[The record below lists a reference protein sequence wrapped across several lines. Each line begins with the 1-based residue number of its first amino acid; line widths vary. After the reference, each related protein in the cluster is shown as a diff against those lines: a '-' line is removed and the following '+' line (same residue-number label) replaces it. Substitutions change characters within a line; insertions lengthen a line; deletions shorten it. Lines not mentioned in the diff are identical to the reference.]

1 MIKILLVEDDKIIV
15 ASLSEYLNSEGYL
28 VRSVSGQ
35 TAAMK
40 LLAEE
45 KADLVLLDV
54 SLAEGNGFAACRA
67 IKAEFD
73 IPVIFLT
80 ASGDEFSTVTGFD
93 LGADDYIPKPFRP
106 RELISRI
113 RNVLRLTGS
122 MGKTVKLG
130 DVVVDTEKGTA
141 VKNSRD
147 LFLSALEYG
156 AVYDA
161 AYKDYEDIRD
171 SDRVS
176 SAAYAQVLGYAKID
190 SANERKPYLYV
201 LGGDVASGYYKTMP
215 VHLILGTLPK
225 DSTEIILPE
234 HLTSNGKVNY
244 KLGDTV
250 TLDVGDRTLDG
261 RRLGQDTP
269 VYTYDSET
277 QVEIMSGERLENTE
291 PRTYTV
297 VGIYER
303 PTFEDYSAPGYTA
316 LTAADT
322 KSADQSLIHCYFKM
336 HKPAGVYDFMKE
348 MGYTQEHRYAY
359 NTKVLLYSGT
369 APFDS
374 FLTAFYSLAAIII
387 ALIVFGSVSLIYNAF
402 SISVSE
408 RTRQFGLLSS
418 VGATR
423 KQLRRMVLFEALAVS
438 IVGIPLGILVGI
450 GGIGITLLLIGDKFF
465 SIVRVDI
472 PMRLCVSWQAVVI
485 AAVIALV
492 TVLISAWIPSK
503 RATGVSAVEA
513 IRQSMDIKVS
523 GRPVRTSKLAYKLF
537 GLPGVL
543 AGKHYKRNRKKYR
556 TTVVSLF
563 MSIVLFVSA
572 AAFTDYM
579 MESAEGGLASDQFDL
594 IYAAESDASAAMTPD
609 ELLELLFS
617 EPNVTG
623 GTYTKK
629 QFLQGD
635 ISREYVTAMYA
646 DRFADFGM
654 EREDA
659 APKDFSIS
667 GYLYFVADA
676 EFNRL
681 LEKYNLKEADY
692 YDRDKPLGIALDRN
706 IELDRRLE
714 KYVTLDSLQGDGCV
728 IEGLYYVEI
737 DGYYRKDSRIDE
749 NGNKVVLYQNRD
761 NENDIIE
768 LPYEESFAKYT
779 LRSEK
784 TIEEAPFFV
793 SRSTPVAINMIY
805 PYSMLES
812 VVPEAALNQFRNTE
826 YFLTSSDHAASFE
839 NLATMLTENG
849 LSSRQLFD
857 YAANA
862 ETNRNVV
869 TIIRVFA
876 YGFIVLISLIA
887 AANVFNTISTN
898 ISLRRR
904 EFAMLKSVG
913 MTQKGFRRMMN
924 YECLLYGSK
933 ALLLGLP
940 VSCGITYLIYR
951 AVTTA
956 YETSFHLPWAAIGIA
971 VLSVFLVVFATMM
984 YSMSKV
990 KKDNPIDALKNE
1002 NL

>member
-1 MIKILLVEDDKIIV
+1 MNVFNKVTLESLKKNRMRTIVTIIGIM
-15 ASLSEYLNSEGYL
+15 LS
-28 VRSVSGQ
+28 
-35 TAAMK
+35 AAMVC
-40 LLAEE
+40 ASTT
-45 KADLVLLDV
+45 LVSSMQNFVLRCEIY
-54 SLAEGNGFAACRA
+54 S
-67 IKAEFD
+67 
-73 IPVIFLT
+73 
-80 ASGDEFSTVTGFD
+80 SGDWH
-93 LGADDYIPKPFRP
+93 
-106 RELISRI
+106 
-113 RNVLRLTGS
+113 
-122 MGKTVKLG
+122 
-130 DVVVDTEKGTA
+130 
-141 VKNSRD
+141 
-147 LFLSALEYG
+147 G

-201 LGGDVASGYYKTMP
+201 LGGDVASGYFETMP
-215 VHLILGTLPK
+215 VHLILGALPK

-322 KSADQSLIHCYFKM
+322 KSADQSLIHCYFKL
-336 HKPAGVYDFMKE
+336 HKPAGVYDFMRE
-348 MGYTQEHRYAY
+348 MGYTQEYRYAY

-387 ALIVFGSVSLIYNAF
+387 SLIVFGSVSLIYNAF

-503 RATGVSAVEA
+503 RATRVSAVEA

-594 IYAAESDASAAMTPD
+594 IYATESDASAAMTPD
-609 ELLELLFS
+609 ALLELLFS
-617 EPNVTG
+617 EQNVTG

-635 ISREYVTAMYA
+635 ISREYVTAMFA
-646 DRFADFGM
+646 GRFADFGM

-659 APKDFSIS
+659 APKELGIS

-692 YDRDKPLGIALDRN
+692 YDRDKPLGLALDRN

-714 KYVTLDSLQGDGCV
+714 KYVTLDTLKGDGCV

-805 PYSMLES
+805 PYSMLEN

-862 ETNRNVV
+862 ETNRNVI

-924 YECLLYGSK
+924 CECLLYGSK

-940 VSCGITYLIYR
+940 VSCSITYLIYR

-984 YSMSKV
+984 YAMRKV

>member
-1 MIKILLVEDDKIIV
+1 MNVFNKVTLESLKKNRTRTIVTIIGIM
-15 ASLSEYLNSEGYL
+15 LS
-28 VRSVSGQ
+28 
-35 TAAMK
+35 AAMIC
-40 LLAEE
+40 ASTT
-45 KADLVLLDV
+45 LV
-54 SLAEGNGFAACRA
+54 SSMQNF
-67 IKAEFD
+67 
-73 IPVIFLT
+73 
-80 ASGDEFSTVTGFD
+80 
-93 LGADDYIPKPFRP
+93 
-106 RELISRI
+106 
-113 RNVLRLTGS
+113 VLRCAIHID
-122 MGKTVKLG
+122 G
-130 DVVVDTEKGTA
+130 DW
-141 VKNSRD
+141 
-147 LFLSALEYG
+147 YG

-201 LGGDVASGYYKTMP
+201 LGGDVASGYFKTMP

-277 QVEIMSGERLENTE
+277 QVEITSGERLENTE

-303 PTFEDYSAPGYTA
+303 PTFEDYAAPGYTA

-322 KSADQSLIHCYFKM
+322 NSADQAPIHCYFKL

-348 MGYTQEHRYAY
+348 MGYTQEYRYAY

-374 FLTAFYSLAAIII
+374 FLTAFYSLASIII

-503 RATGVSAVEA
+503 RATRISAVEA

-594 IYAAESDASAAMTPD
+594 IYAAESDASSAMTPD
-609 ELLELLFS
+609 ALLELLFS
-617 EPNVTG
+617 EQNVTG

-635 ISREYVTAMYA
+635 ISREYVTEMFA

-659 APKDFSIS
+659 APKDLGIS
-667 GYLYFVADA
+667 GYLYFVADT

-692 YDRDKPLGIALDRN
+692 YDRDNPLGIALDRN
-706 IELDRRLE
+706 IEFDRRLE

-826 YFLTSSDHAASFE
+826 YFLTSSNHAASFE

>member
-1 MIKILLVEDDKIIV
+1 MNVFNKVTLESLKKNRTRTIVTIIGIM
-15 ASLSEYLNSEGYL
+15 LS
-28 VRSVSGQ
+28 
-35 TAAMK
+35 AAMIC
-40 LLAEE
+40 ASTT
-45 KADLVLLDV
+45 LV
-54 SLAEGNGFAACRA
+54 SSMQNF
-67 IKAEFD
+67 
-73 IPVIFLT
+73 
-80 ASGDEFSTVTGFD
+80 
-93 LGADDYIPKPFRP
+93 
-106 RELISRI
+106 
-113 RNVLRLTGS
+113 VLRCAIQID
-122 MGKTVKLG
+122 G
-130 DVVVDTEKGTA
+130 DW
-141 VKNSRD
+141 
-147 LFLSALEYG
+147 YG

-201 LGGDVASGYYKTMP
+201 LGGDVASGYFKTMP

-322 KSADQSLIHCYFKM
+322 KSADQTPIHCYFKL

-348 MGYTQEHRYAY
+348 MGYTQEYRYAY

-594 IYAAESDASAAMTPD
+594 IYAAESDASSAMTPD
-609 ELLELLFS
+609 ALLELLFS
-617 EPNVTG
+617 EQNVTG

-646 DRFADFGM
+646 GRFADFGM
-654 EREDA
+654 ESEDR
-659 APKDFSIS
+659 APKELGIS

-714 KYVTLDSLQGDGCV
+714 KYVTLDTLKGDGCV

-812 VVPEAALNQFRNTE
+812 VIPEAALNQFRNTE
-826 YFLTSSDHAASFE
+826 YFLTSSNHTASFE
-839 NLATMLTENG
+839 NLATVLTENG

-984 YSMSKV
+984 YSMIKV
-990 KKDNPIDALKNE
+990 KQDNPIDALKNE

>member
-1 MIKILLVEDDKIIV
+1 MNVFNKVTLESLEKNRTRTIVTIIGIM
-15 ASLSEYLNSEGYL
+15 LS
-28 VRSVSGQ
+28 
-35 TAAMK
+35 AAMIC
-40 LLAEE
+40 ASTT
-45 KADLVLLDV
+45 LV
-54 SLAEGNGFAACRA
+54 S
-67 IKAEFD
+67 
-73 IPVIFLT
+73 
-80 ASGDEFSTVTGFD
+80 SM
-93 LGADDYIPKPFRP
+93 
-106 RELISRI
+106 
-113 RNVLRLTGS
+113 RNFVLRCAIHID
-122 MGKTVKLG
+122 G
-130 DVVVDTEKGTA
+130 DW
-141 VKNSRD
+141 
-147 LFLSALEYG
+147 YG

-201 LGGDVASGYYKTMP
+201 LGGDVASGYFKTMP

-277 QVEIMSGERLENTE
+277 QVDVMSGERLKNTE

-322 KSADQSLIHCYFKM
+322 KSADQAPIHCYFKL

-348 MGYTQEHRYAY
+348 MGYTQEYRYAY

-503 RATGVSAVEA
+503 RATRVSAVEA

-594 IYAAESDASAAMTPD
+594 IYAAESDVSSAMTPD
-609 ELLELLFS
+609 ALLELLFS
-617 EPNVTG
+617 EQNVTG

-646 DRFADFGM
+646 GRFADFGM

-659 APKDFSIS
+659 APKELSIS

-692 YDRDKPLGIALDRN
+692 YDREKPLGLALDRN

-714 KYVTLDSLQGDGCV
+714 KYVTLDTLKGDGCV

-826 YFLTSSDHAASFE
+826 YFLTSSNHTASFE
-839 NLATMLTENG
+839 NLATVLTENG

-990 KKDNPIDALKNE
+990 KKDNPIDALKNK

>member
-1 MIKILLVEDDKIIV
+1 MNVFNKVTLESLKKNRTRTIVTIIGIM
-15 ASLSEYLNSEGYL
+15 LS
-28 VRSVSGQ
+28 
-35 TAAMK
+35 AAMIC
-40 LLAEE
+40 ASTT
-45 KADLVLLDV
+45 LVSSMQNFVLRC
-54 SLAEGNGFAACRA
+54 EIYR
-67 IKAEFD
+67 
-73 IPVIFLT
+73 
-80 ASGDEFSTVTGFD
+80 SGDWH
-93 LGADDYIPKPFRP
+93 
-106 RELISRI
+106 
-113 RNVLRLTGS
+113 
-122 MGKTVKLG
+122 
-130 DVVVDTEKGTA
+130 
-141 VKNSRD
+141 
-147 LFLSALEYG
+147 G

-171 SDRVS
+171 SGKVS
-176 SAAYAQVLGYAKID
+176 SAAYAQVLGYAKIG
-190 SANERKPYLYV
+190 SANEYKPYLYV
-201 LGGDVASGYYKTMP
+201 LGGDAASGYFETMP

-225 DSTEIILPE
+225 DPTEIILPE

-244 KLGDTV
+244 TLGDTV
-250 TLDVGDRTLDG
+250 TLEVGDRMLDG
-261 RRLGQDTP
+261 KRLGQDTP
-269 VYTYDSET
+269 IYAYDSET
-277 QVEIMSGERLENTE
+277 HTEVMSGEGLENTE

-322 KSADQSLIHCYFKM
+322 KSADQSPIHCYFKL

-348 MGYTQEHRYAY
+348 MGYTQEYRYAY

-503 RATGVSAVEA
+503 RATRVSAVEA

-523 GRPVRTSKLAYKLF
+523 GRPVRTSKLSYKLF

-594 IYAAESDASAAMTPD
+594 IYAAESDASAAMMPD
-609 ELLELLFS
+609 ALLELLFS
-617 EPNVTG
+617 EQNVTG

-635 ISREYVTAMYA
+635 ISREYVTAMFA
-646 DRFADFGM
+646 DRFSNFCM
-654 EREDA
+654 ESEDR
-659 APKDFSIS
+659 APKKLGIS

-681 LEKYNLKEADY
+681 LEKYDLKEADY
-692 YDRDKPLGIALDRN
+692 YDRDNPLGIALDRN

-714 KYVTLDSLQGDGCV
+714 KYVTLDTLKGDVCV

-761 NENDIIE
+761 NESDIIE

-793 SRSTPVAINMIY
+793 SRSTPMAINMIY

-826 YFLTSSDHAASFE
+826 YFLTSSNHAASFE
-839 NLATMLTENG
+839 NLATTLTENG

-862 ETNRNVV
+862 ETNRNVI

-913 MTQKGFRRMMN
+913 ITQKGFRRMMN
-924 YECLLYGSK
+924 CECLLYGSK

-951 AVTTA
+951 AITTA

>member
-1 MIKILLVEDDKIIV
+1 MNVFSKVTLESLKKNRTRTVVTIIGILL
-15 ASLSEYLNSEGYL
+15 S
-28 VRSVSGQ
+28 
-35 TAAMK
+35 AAMIC
-40 LLAEE
+40 ASTTFVSSMQNF
-45 KADLVLLDV
+45 VLRCEIY
-54 SLAEGNGFAACRA
+54 S
-67 IKAEFD
+67 
-73 IPVIFLT
+73 
-80 ASGDEFSTVTGFD
+80 SGDWH
-93 LGADDYIPKPFRP
+93 
-106 RELISRI
+106 
-113 RNVLRLTGS
+113 
-122 MGKTVKLG
+122 
-130 DVVVDTEKGTA
+130 
-141 VKNSRD
+141 
-147 LFLSALEYG
+147 G

-171 SDRVS
+171 SGKVS

-201 LGGDVASGYYKTMP
+201 LGGDAASGYFETMP
-215 VHLILGTLPK
+215 VHLLLGTLPK

-303 PTFEDYSAPGYTA
+303 PAFEDYSAPGYTA
-316 LTAADT
+316 LTAADP
-322 KSADQSLIHCYFKM
+322 KSAEQSPIHCYFKL

-348 MGYTQEHRYAY
+348 MGYTQEYRYAY

-450 GGIGITLLLIGDKFF
+450 GGIGITLLLIGDKFS

-503 RATGVSAVEA
+503 RATSVSAVEA

-609 ELLELLFS
+609 ALLELLFS

-635 ISREYVTAMYA
+635 ISREYVTAMIA

-659 APKDFSIS
+659 VPKELSIS
-667 GYLYFVADA
+667 GYLYFVADT

-692 YDRDKPLGIALDRN
+692 YDREKPLGIALDRN
-706 IELDRRLE
+706 IEFDRRLE
-714 KYVTLDSLQGDGCV
+714 KYVTLDTLKGDGCV

-779 LRSEK
+779 LWSEK

-793 SRSTPVAINMIY
+793 SRSTPVAINLIY

-826 YFLTSSDHAASFE
+826 YFLTSSNHTASFE
-839 NLATMLTENG
+839 NLATVLTENG

>member
-1 MIKILLVEDDKIIV
+1 MNVFSKVTLESLKKNRTRTVVTIIGILL
-15 ASLSEYLNSEGYL
+15 S
-28 VRSVSGQ
+28 
-35 TAAMK
+35 AAMIC
-40 LLAEE
+40 ASTTFVSSMQNF
-45 KADLVLLDV
+45 VLRCEIY
-54 SLAEGNGFAACRA
+54 S
-67 IKAEFD
+67 
-73 IPVIFLT
+73 
-80 ASGDEFSTVTGFD
+80 SGDWH
-93 LGADDYIPKPFRP
+93 
-106 RELISRI
+106 
-113 RNVLRLTGS
+113 
-122 MGKTVKLG
+122 
-130 DVVVDTEKGTA
+130 
-141 VKNSRD
+141 
-147 LFLSALEYG
+147 G

-171 SDRVS
+171 SGKVS

-201 LGGDVASGYYKTMP
+201 LGGDAASGYFETMP
-215 VHLILGTLPK
+215 VHLLLGTLPK

-303 PTFEDYSAPGYTA
+303 PAFEDYSAPGYTA
-316 LTAADT
+316 LTAADP
-322 KSADQSLIHCYFKM
+322 KSAEQSPIHCYFKL

-348 MGYTQEHRYAY
+348 MGYTQEYRYAY

-450 GGIGITLLLIGDKFF
+450 GGIGITLLLIGDKFS

-503 RATGVSAVEA
+503 RATSVSAVEA

-609 ELLELLFS
+609 ALLELLFS

-659 APKDFSIS
+659 VPKELSIS
-667 GYLYFVADA
+667 GYLYFVADT

-692 YDRDKPLGIALDRN
+692 YDREKPLGIALDRN
-706 IELDRRLE
+706 IEFDRRLE
-714 KYVTLDSLQGDGCV
+714 KYVTLDTLKGDGCV

-779 LRSEK
+779 LWSEK

-793 SRSTPVAINMIY
+793 SRSTPVAINLIY

-826 YFLTSSDHAASFE
+826 YFLTSSNHTASFE
-839 NLATMLTENG
+839 NLATVLTENG

-876 YGFIVLISLIA
+876 FGFIVLISLIA

-984 YSMSKV
+984 YAMRKV

>member
-1 MIKILLVEDDKIIV
+1 MNVFNKVTLESLKKNRTRTIVTIIGIM
-15 ASLSEYLNSEGYL
+15 LS
-28 VRSVSGQ
+28 
-35 TAAMK
+35 AAMTC
-40 LLAEE
+40 ASTTFVSSMQNF
-45 KADLVLLDV
+45 VLRCEIY
-54 SLAEGNGFAACRA
+54 S
-67 IKAEFD
+67 
-73 IPVIFLT
+73 
-80 ASGDEFSTVTGFD
+80 SGDWH
-93 LGADDYIPKPFRP
+93 
-106 RELISRI
+106 
-113 RNVLRLTGS
+113 
-122 MGKTVKLG
+122 
-130 DVVVDTEKGTA
+130 
-141 VKNSRD
+141 
-147 LFLSALEYG
+147 G

-171 SDRVS
+171 SGKVS

-201 LGGDVASGYYKTMP
+201 LGGDVVSGYFETMP
-215 VHLILGTLPK
+215 VHLLLGTLPK

-250 TLDVGDRTLDG
+250 TLNVGNRTLDG
-261 RRLGQDTP
+261 RRLGQGTP

-277 QVEIMSGERLENTE
+277 QVEVMSGERLENTE

-303 PTFEDYSAPGYTA
+303 PAFEDYSAPGYTA

-322 KSADQSLIHCYFKM
+322 KSADQAPIHCYFKL

-348 MGYTQEHRYAY
+348 MGYTQEYSYAY
-359 NTKVLLYSGT
+359 NTTVLLYSGT

-503 RATGVSAVEA
+503 RATRVSAVEA

-594 IYAAESDASAAMTPD
+594 IYAAESDASSAMTPD
-609 ELLELLFS
+609 ALLELLFS
-617 EPNVTG
+617 EQNVTG

-659 APKDFSIS
+659 TPKDLSIS

-676 EFNRL
+676 EFNKL
-681 LEKYNLKEADY
+681 LEKYNLKESDY

-714 KYVTLDSLQGDGCV
+714 KYVTLDTLKGDVCV

-826 YFLTSSDHAASFE
+826 YFLTSSNHTASFE
-839 NLATMLTENG
+839 NLATVLTENG

-984 YSMSKV
+984 YAMRKV

>member
-1 MIKILLVEDDKIIV
+1 MNVFSKVTLESLKKNRTRTVVTIIGIM
-15 ASLSEYLNSEGYL
+15 LS
-28 VRSVSGQ
+28 
-35 TAAMK
+35 AAMIC
-40 LLAEE
+40 ASTTFVSSMQNF
-45 KADLVLLDV
+45 VLRCEIY
-54 SLAEGNGFAACRA
+54 S
-67 IKAEFD
+67 
-73 IPVIFLT
+73 
-80 ASGDEFSTVTGFD
+80 SGDWH
-93 LGADDYIPKPFRP
+93 
-106 RELISRI
+106 
-113 RNVLRLTGS
+113 
-122 MGKTVKLG
+122 
-130 DVVVDTEKGTA
+130 
-141 VKNSRD
+141 
-147 LFLSALEYG
+147 G

-171 SDRVS
+171 SGKVS
-176 SAAYAQVLGYAKID
+176 SAAYAQVLGYAKIG
-190 SANERKPYLYV
+190 SANEYKPYLYV
-201 LGGDVASGYYKTMP
+201 LGGDAASGYFETMP
-215 VHLILGTLPK
+215 VHLLLGTLPK

-244 KLGDTV
+244 TLGDTV
-250 TLDVGDRTLDG
+250 TLEVGDRTLDG
-261 RRLGQDTP
+261 KRLGQDTP

-277 QVEIMSGERLENTE
+277 HTEVMSGEGLENTE

-303 PTFEDYSAPGYTA
+303 PAFEDYSAPGYTA
-316 LTAADT
+316 LTAADP
-322 KSADQSLIHCYFKM
+322 KSADQSPIHCYFKL
-336 HKPAGVYDFMKE
+336 HKPAGVYDFMKA
-348 MGYTQEHRYAY
+348 MGYTQEYRYAY

-408 RTRQFGLLSS
+408 RTKQFGLLSS
-418 VGATR
+418 VGATK
-423 KQLRRMVLFEALAVS
+423 KQLRRMVLFEALTVS
-438 IVGIPLGILVGI
+438 AVGIPLGILVGI
-450 GGIGITLLLIGDKFF
+450 GGIGITLLLIGDKFS
-465 SIVRVDI
+465 SIVRADI

-537 GLPGVL
+537 GLPSVL

-609 ELLELLFS
+609 ALLELLFS
-617 EPNVTG
+617 EQNVTG

-635 ISREYVTAMYA
+635 ISREYVTAMFA

-659 APKDFSIS
+659 TPKELSIS

-692 YDRDKPLGIALDRN
+692 YDREKPLGLALDRN

-714 KYVTLDSLQGDGCV
+714 KYVTLDTLKGDGCV

-805 PYSMLES
+805 PYSMIES

-839 NLATMLTENG
+839 NLATVLTENG

-924 YECLLYGSK
+924 CECLLYGSK

>member
-1 MIKILLVEDDKIIV
+1 MNVFNKVTLESLKKNRTRTIVTIIGIM
-15 ASLSEYLNSEGYL
+15 LS
-28 VRSVSGQ
+28 
-35 TAAMK
+35 AAMIC
-40 LLAEE
+40 ASTT
-45 KADLVLLDV
+45 LV
-54 SLAEGNGFAACRA
+54 SSMQNF
-67 IKAEFD
+67 
-73 IPVIFLT
+73 
-80 ASGDEFSTVTGFD
+80 
-93 LGADDYIPKPFRP
+93 
-106 RELISRI
+106 
-113 RNVLRLTGS
+113 VLRCAIHID
-122 MGKTVKLG
+122 G
-130 DVVVDTEKGTA
+130 DW
-141 VKNSRD
+141 
-147 LFLSALEYG
+147 YG

-201 LGGDVASGYYKTMP
+201 LGGDVASGYFKTMP

-234 HLTSNGKVNY
+234 HLTSNGKASY

-250 TLDVGDRTLDG
+250 TLDVGDRMLDG
-261 RRLGQDTP
+261 RRLGQGTP

-291 PRTYTV
+291 PRTYAV

-303 PTFEDYSAPGYTA
+303 PAFEDYSAPGYTA
-316 LTAADT
+316 LTAADP
-322 KSADQSLIHCYFKM
+322 KSAEQSPIHCYFKL
-336 HKPAGVYDFMKE
+336 HKPAGVYDFMRE
-348 MGYTQEHRYAY
+348 MGYTQEYRYAY

-369 APFDS
+369 APFGS

-450 GGIGITLLLIGDKFF
+450 SGIGITLLLIGDKFF

-609 ELLELLFS
+609 ALLELLFS

-635 ISREYVTAMYA
+635 ISREYVTVTYV

-654 EREDA
+654 ESEDA
-659 APKDFSIS
+659 VPKDLGIS
-667 GYLYFVADA
+667 GYLYFVADT

-692 YDRDKPLGIALDRN
+692 YDRDNPLGIALDRN
-706 IELDRRLE
+706 IGFDRRLE
-714 KYVTLDSLQGDGCV
+714 KYVTMDTLKGDGCV

-761 NENDIIE
+761 NESDIIE
-768 LPYEESFAKYT
+768 RPYEESFAKYT

-812 VVPEAALNQFRNTE
+812 VVPEAALNQFRNIE
-826 YFLTSSDHAASFE
+826 YFLTSSNHTASFE
-839 NLATMLTENG
+839 NLAPVLTENG

-862 ETNRNVV
+862 ETDRNVV

-984 YSMSKV
+984 YAMRKV

>member
-1 MIKILLVEDDKIIV
+1 MNVFNKVTLESLKKNRTRTIVTIIGIM
-15 ASLSEYLNSEGYL
+15 LS
-28 VRSVSGQ
+28 
-35 TAAMK
+35 AAMIC
-40 LLAEE
+40 ASTT
-45 KADLVLLDV
+45 LVSSMQNFVLRC
-54 SLAEGNGFAACRA
+54 EIYR
-67 IKAEFD
+67 
-73 IPVIFLT
+73 
-80 ASGDEFSTVTGFD
+80 SGDWH
-93 LGADDYIPKPFRP
+93 
-106 RELISRI
+106 
-113 RNVLRLTGS
+113 
-122 MGKTVKLG
+122 
-130 DVVVDTEKGTA
+130 
-141 VKNSRD
+141 
-147 LFLSALEYG
+147 G

-171 SDRVS
+171 SGKVS
-176 SAAYAQVLGYAKID
+176 SAAYAQVLGYAKIG
-190 SANERKPYLYV
+190 SANEYKPYLYV
-201 LGGDVASGYYKTMP
+201 LGGDAASGYFETMP

-225 DSTEIILPE
+225 DPTEIILPE

-244 KLGDTV
+244 TLGDTV
-250 TLDVGDRTLDG
+250 TLEVGDRMLDG
-261 RRLGQDTP
+261 KRLGQDTP
-269 VYTYDSET
+269 IYAYDSET
-277 QVEIMSGERLENTE
+277 HTEVMSGEGLENTE

-322 KSADQSLIHCYFKM
+322 KSADQSPIHCYFKL

-348 MGYTQEHRYAY
+348 MGYTQEYRYAY

-503 RATGVSAVEA
+503 RATRVSAVEA

-523 GRPVRTSKLAYKLF
+523 GRPVRTSKLSYKLF

-594 IYAAESDASAAMTPD
+594 IYAAESDASAAMMPD
-609 ELLELLFS
+609 ALLELLFS
-617 EPNVTG
+617 EQNVTG

-635 ISREYVTAMYA
+635 ISREYVTAMFA
-646 DRFADFGM
+646 DRFSNFCM
-654 EREDA
+654 ESEDR
-659 APKDFSIS
+659 APKKLGIS

-681 LEKYNLKEADY
+681 LEKYDLKEADY
-692 YDRDKPLGIALDRN
+692 YDRDNPLGIALDRN

-714 KYVTLDSLQGDGCV
+714 KYVTLDTLKGDVCV

-761 NENDIIE
+761 NESDIIE

-826 YFLTSSDHAASFE
+826 YFLTSSNHAASFE
-839 NLATMLTENG
+839 NLATTLTENG

-862 ETNRNVV
+862 ETNRNVI

-913 MTQKGFRRMMN
+913 ITQKGFRRMMN
-924 YECLLYGSK
+924 CECLLYGSK

-951 AVTTA
+951 AITTA

-984 YSMSKV
+984 YAMRKV

>member
-1 MIKILLVEDDKIIV
+1 MNVFNKVTLESLKKNRTRTIVTIIGIM
-15 ASLSEYLNSEGYL
+15 LS
-28 VRSVSGQ
+28 
-35 TAAMK
+35 AAMIC
-40 LLAEE
+40 ASTT
-45 KADLVLLDV
+45 LVSSMQNFVLRCEIY
-54 SLAEGNGFAACRA
+54 S
-67 IKAEFD
+67 
-73 IPVIFLT
+73 
-80 ASGDEFSTVTGFD
+80 SGDWH
-93 LGADDYIPKPFRP
+93 
-106 RELISRI
+106 
-113 RNVLRLTGS
+113 
-122 MGKTVKLG
+122 
-130 DVVVDTEKGTA
+130 
-141 VKNSRD
+141 
-147 LFLSALEYG
+147 G

-171 SDRVS
+171 SGRVS
-176 SAAYAQVLGYAKID
+176 FAAYAQVLGYAKID

-201 LGGDVASGYYKTMP
+201 LGGDAASGYFETMP
-215 VHLILGTLPK
+215 VHLLLGTLPK

-234 HLTSNGKVNY
+234 HLSTNGKVNY

-250 TLDVGDRTLDG
+250 TLDVGDRMLDG

-269 VYTYDSET
+269 IYAYDSET
-277 QVEIMSGERLENTE
+277 HTEVMSSERFENTE

-322 KSADQSLIHCYFKM
+322 NSADQSPIHCYFKL

-348 MGYTQEHRYAY
+348 MGYTQEYRYAY

-418 VGATR
+418 VGATK
-423 KQLRRMVLFEALAVS
+423 KQLRKMVLFEALAVS
-438 IVGIPLGILVGI
+438 AVGIPLGILVGI

-465 SIVRVDI
+465 SIVRADI

-485 AAVIALV
+485 AAVIALI

-503 RATGVSAVEA
+503 RATRVSTVEA

-594 IYAAESDASAAMTPD
+594 IYAAESDASSAMTPD
-609 ELLELLFS
+609 ALLELLFS
-617 EPNVTG
+617 EQNVTG

-635 ISREYVTAMYA
+635 ISREYVTAMFA
-646 DRFADFGM
+646 DRFSDFGM
-654 EREDA
+654 EREGA
-659 APKDFSIS
+659 APKELGIS

-681 LEKYNLKEADY
+681 LEKYDLKEADY
-692 YDRDKPLGIALDRN
+692 YDRGKPLGIALDRN

-714 KYVTLDSLQGDGCV
+714 KYVTLDTLKGDGCV

-826 YFLTSSDHAASFE
+826 YFLTSSNHTASFE

-862 ETNRNVV
+862 ETNRNVI

>member
-1 MIKILLVEDDKIIV
+1 MNVFNKVTLESLKKNRTRTIVTIIGIM
-15 ASLSEYLNSEGYL
+15 LS
-28 VRSVSGQ
+28 
-35 TAAMK
+35 AAMIC
-40 LLAEE
+40 ASTT
-45 KADLVLLDV
+45 LVSSMQNFVLH
-54 SLAEGNGFAACRA
+54 CA
-67 IKAEFD
+67 IHID
-73 IPVIFLT
+73 
-80 ASGDEFSTVTGFD
+80 GDW
-93 LGADDYIPKPFRP
+93 
-106 RELISRI
+106 
-113 RNVLRLTGS
+113 
-122 MGKTVKLG
+122 
-130 DVVVDTEKGTA
+130 
-141 VKNSRD
+141 
-147 LFLSALEYG
+147 YG

-201 LGGDVASGYYKTMP
+201 LGGDVASGYFKTMP

-322 KSADQSLIHCYFKM
+322 KSADQAPIHCYFKL

-348 MGYTQEHRYAY
+348 MGYTQEYRYAY

-387 ALIVFGSVSLIYNAF
+387 ALIMFGSVSLIYNAF

-465 SIVRVDI
+465 SIVRVAI
-472 PMRLCVSWQAVVI
+472 PMRLCVSWQAVII

-503 RATGVSAVEA
+503 RATRVSAVEA

-594 IYAAESDASAAMTPD
+594 IYAAESDASSAMTPD
-609 ELLELLFS
+609 ALLELLFS

-635 ISREYVTAMYA
+635 ISREYVTAMFA
-646 DRFADFGM
+646 DRFSSFGT
-654 EREDA
+654 ESEDA
-659 APKDFSIS
+659 APKELGIS

-681 LEKYNLKEADY
+681 LEKYNLMEADY

-714 KYVTLDSLQGDGCV
+714 KYVTLDTLKGDGCV

-737 DGYYRKDSRIDE
+737 DGYYRIDSRIDE

-826 YFLTSSDHAASFE
+826 YFLTSSDHTASFE
-839 NLATMLTENG
+839 NLATVLTENG

-924 YECLLYGSK
+924 CECLLYGSK

-984 YSMSKV
+984 YAMRKV

>member
-1 MIKILLVEDDKIIV
+1 MNVFNKVTLEGLKKNRTRTVVTIIGIM
-15 ASLSEYLNSEGYL
+15 LS
-28 VRSVSGQ
+28 
-35 TAAMK
+35 AAMIC
-40 LLAEE
+40 ASTTFVSSMQNF
-45 KADLVLLDV
+45 VLRC
-54 SLAEGNGFAACRA
+54 EIYR
-67 IKAEFD
+67 
-73 IPVIFLT
+73 
-80 ASGDEFSTVTGFD
+80 SGDWH
-93 LGADDYIPKPFRP
+93 
-106 RELISRI
+106 
-113 RNVLRLTGS
+113 
-122 MGKTVKLG
+122 
-130 DVVVDTEKGTA
+130 
-141 VKNSRD
+141 
-147 LFLSALEYG
+147 G

-201 LGGDVASGYYKTMP
+201 LGGDVASGYFKTMP

-322 KSADQSLIHCYFKM
+322 KSADQTPIHCYFKL

-348 MGYTQEHRYAY
+348 MGYTQEYRYAY

-503 RATGVSAVEA
+503 RATRVSAVEA

-572 AAFTDYM
+572 TAFTDYM
-579 MESAEGGLASDQFDL
+579 TESAEGGLASDQFDL
-594 IYAAESDASAAMTPD
+594 IYAAESDASSAMRPD
-609 ELLELLFS
+609 ALLELLFS
-617 EPNVTG
+617 EQNVTG

-635 ISREYVTAMYA
+635 ISREYVTAMFA
-646 DRFADFGM
+646 GRFADFGM
-654 EREDA
+654 ESEDR

-714 KYVTLDSLQGDGCV
+714 KYVTLDTLKGDGCV

-768 LPYEESFAKYT
+768 LPHEESFAKYT

-826 YFLTSSDHAASFE
+826 YFLTSSNHTASFE
-839 NLATMLTENG
+839 NLATVLTENG

>member
-1 MIKILLVEDDKIIV
+1 MNVFNKVTLESLKKNRTRTIVTIIGIM
-15 ASLSEYLNSEGYL
+15 LS
-28 VRSVSGQ
+28 
-35 TAAMK
+35 AAMTC
-40 LLAEE
+40 ASTTFVSSMQNF
-45 KADLVLLDV
+45 VLRCEIY
-54 SLAEGNGFAACRA
+54 S
-67 IKAEFD
+67 
-73 IPVIFLT
+73 
-80 ASGDEFSTVTGFD
+80 SGDWH
-93 LGADDYIPKPFRP
+93 
-106 RELISRI
+106 
-113 RNVLRLTGS
+113 
-122 MGKTVKLG
+122 
-130 DVVVDTEKGTA
+130 
-141 VKNSRD
+141 
-147 LFLSALEYG
+147 G

-171 SDRVS
+171 SGKVS

-201 LGGDVASGYYKTMP
+201 LGGDVASGYFKTMP

-322 KSADQSLIHCYFKM
+322 KSADQAPIHCYFKL

-348 MGYTQEHRYAY
+348 MGYTQEYRYAY

-472 PMRLCVSWQAVVI
+472 PMRLCVSWQAVII

-503 RATGVSAVEA
+503 RATRVSAVEA

-594 IYAAESDASAAMTPD
+594 IYAAESDASSAMTPD
-609 ELLELLFS
+609 ALLELLFS
-617 EPNVTG
+617 EQNVTG

-654 EREDA
+654 ESEDR

-692 YDRDKPLGIALDRN
+692 YDRDKPLGLALDRN

-714 KYVTLDSLQGDGCV
+714 KYVTLDTLKGDGCV

-812 VVPEAALNQFRNTE
+812 VIPEAALNQFRNTE
-826 YFLTSSDHAASFE
+826 YFLTSSNHAASFE

-862 ETNRNVV
+862 ETNRNVI

>member
-1 MIKILLVEDDKIIV
+1 MNVFSKVTLESLKKNRTRTVVTIIGIM
-15 ASLSEYLNSEGYL
+15 LS
-28 VRSVSGQ
+28 
-35 TAAMK
+35 AAMIC
-40 LLAEE
+40 ASTTFVSSMQNF
-45 KADLVLLDV
+45 VLRCEIY
-54 SLAEGNGFAACRA
+54 S
-67 IKAEFD
+67 
-73 IPVIFLT
+73 
-80 ASGDEFSTVTGFD
+80 SGDWH
-93 LGADDYIPKPFRP
+93 
-106 RELISRI
+106 
-113 RNVLRLTGS
+113 
-122 MGKTVKLG
+122 
-130 DVVVDTEKGTA
+130 
-141 VKNSRD
+141 
-147 LFLSALEYG
+147 G

-171 SDRVS
+171 SGKVS

-201 LGGDVASGYYKTMP
+201 LGGDAASGYFETMP

-225 DSTEIILPE
+225 DPTEIILPE

-244 KLGDTV
+244 TLGDTV

-277 QVEIMSGERLENTE
+277 HTEVMSGEGLENTE

-303 PTFEDYSAPGYTA
+303 PAFEDYSAPGYTA

-322 KSADQSLIHCYFKM
+322 KSADQSPIHCYFKL

-348 MGYTQEHRYAY
+348 MGYTQEYRYAY

-503 RATGVSAVEA
+503 RATRVSAVEA

-594 IYAAESDASAAMTPD
+594 IYAAESDASSAMTPD
-609 ELLELLFS
+609 ALLELLFS
-617 EPNVTG
+617 EQNVTG

-635 ISREYVTAMYA
+635 ISREYVTAMFA
-646 DRFADFGM
+646 DRFSNFGM
-654 EREDA
+654 ESEDG
-659 APKDFSIS
+659 APKELGIS

-692 YDRDKPLGIALDRN
+692 YDRDNPLGIALDRN
-706 IELDRRLE
+706 IEFDRRLE
-714 KYVTLDSLQGDGCV
+714 KFVTLDTLKGDGCV

-761 NENDIIE
+761 NESDIIE

-826 YFLTSSDHAASFE
+826 YFLTSSNHAASFE

-984 YSMSKV
+984 YAMRKV

>member
-1 MIKILLVEDDKIIV
+1 MNVFNKVTLESLKKNRTRTIVTIIGIM
-15 ASLSEYLNSEGYL
+15 LS
-28 VRSVSGQ
+28 
-35 TAAMK
+35 AAMIC
-40 LLAEE
+40 ASTT
-45 KADLVLLDV
+45 LV
-54 SLAEGNGFAACRA
+54 SSMQNF
-67 IKAEFD
+67 
-73 IPVIFLT
+73 
-80 ASGDEFSTVTGFD
+80 
-93 LGADDYIPKPFRP
+93 
-106 RELISRI
+106 
-113 RNVLRLTGS
+113 VLRCTIHID
-122 MGKTVKLG
+122 G
-130 DVVVDTEKGTA
+130 DW
-141 VKNSRD
+141 
-147 LFLSALEYG
+147 YG

-161 AYKDYEDIRD
+161 AYKDYEDIRN

-176 SAAYAQVLGYAKID
+176 STAYAQVLGYAKID

-201 LGGDVASGYYKTMP
+201 LGGDVASGYFKTMP

-322 KSADQSLIHCYFKM
+322 KSADQAPIHCYFKL

-348 MGYTQEHRYAY
+348 MGYTQEYRYAY

-503 RATGVSAVEA
+503 RATRVSAVEA

-594 IYAAESDASAAMTPD
+594 IYAAESDASSAMTPD
-609 ELLELLFS
+609 ALLELLFS
-617 EPNVTG
+617 EQNVTG

-635 ISREYVTAMYA
+635 ISREYVTAMFA

-659 APKDFSIS
+659 APKNLSIS

-692 YDRDKPLGIALDRN
+692 YDRDNPLGIALDRN

-714 KYVTLDSLQGDGCV
+714 KYVTLDTLKGDGCV

-826 YFLTSSDHAASFE
+826 YFLTSSNHTASFE
-839 NLATMLTENG
+839 NLAPVLTENG

-869 TIIRVFA
+869 TIVRVFA

-924 YECLLYGSK
+924 CECLLYGSK

-956 YETSFHLPWAAIGIA
+956 YETFFHLPWAAIGIA
-971 VLSVFLVVFATMM
+971 VLSVFLVVFATMIYAM
-984 YSMSKV
+984 RKA

>member
-1 MIKILLVEDDKIIV
+1 MNVFNKVTLASLKKNRTRTVVTIIGIMLSAAMICASTTFV
-15 ASLSEYLNSEGYL
+15 ASMQN
-28 VRSVSGQ
+28 
-35 TAAMK
+35 
-40 LLAEE
+40 
-45 KADLVLLDV
+45 
-54 SLAEGNGFAACRA
+54 F
-67 IKAEFD
+67 
-73 IPVIFLT
+73 
-80 ASGDEFSTVTGFD
+80 
-93 LGADDYIPKPFRP
+93 
-106 RELISRI
+106 
-113 RNVLRLTGS
+113 VLRYTIY
-122 MGKTVKLG
+122 KAG
-130 DVVVDTEKGTA
+130 DWH
-141 VKNSRD
+141 
-147 LFLSALEYG
+147 G

-161 AYKDYEDIRD
+161 AYKDYEDIGG
-171 SDRVS
+171 SGKVA
-176 SAAYAQVLGYAKID
+176 SATYAQVLGYARIN

-201 LGGDVASGYYKTMP
+201 LGGDAASGYFETMP
-215 VHLILGTLPK
+215 VHLTAGELPK
-225 DSTEIILPE
+225 NSSEIILPE
-234 HLTSNGKVNY
+234 HLATNGKVSY
-244 KLGDTV
+244 KIGDTV
-250 TLDVGDRTLDG
+250 TFEVGDRILDG
-261 RRLGQDTP
+261 KRLGQINP
-269 VYTYDSET
+269 FFTYDSEI
-277 QVEIMSGERLENTE
+277 QVEVKNDEKLENTVA
-291 PRTYTV
+291 RTYTV

-303 PTFEDYSAPGYTA
+303 PAFENTDAPGYTA
-316 LTAADT
+316 LTVADRG
-322 KSADQSLIHCYFKM
+322 ADGQSPIDCHFKM
-336 HKPAGVYDFMKE
+336 KKPSAVYDFMKE
-348 MGYTQEHRYAY
+348 TGYTYAYRYAY
-359 NTKVLLYSGT
+359 NTDVLLYSGVSRIDSVT
-369 APFDS
+369 AT
-374 FLTAFYSLAAIII
+374 LYSLAAIVIG
-387 ALIVFGSVSLIYNAF
+387 LIVFASVSLIYNAF

-418 VGATR
+418 VGATK
-423 KQLRRMVLFEALAVS
+423 KQLRKMVLFEALAVS
-438 IVGIPLGILVGI
+438 AVGVPLGILVGI
-450 GGIGITLLLIGDKFF
+450 GGIGITLLLIGDKFS
-465 SIVRVDI
+465 SIVRADI
-472 PMRLCVSWQAVVI
+472 PMRICVSWQAVVI
-485 AAVIALV
+485 AAAIALI

-594 IYAAESDASAAMTPD
+594 IYAAESDASSAMTPD
-609 ELLELLFS
+609 ALLELLFS
-617 EPNVTG
+617 EQNVIG

-635 ISREYVTAMYA
+635 ISREYVTAMFA

-654 EREDA
+654 ESEDA
-659 APKDFSIS
+659 APKELSIS

-681 LEKYNLKEADY
+681 LEKYDLKEADY
-692 YDRDKPLGIALDRN
+692 YNRDKPLGIALDRN
-706 IELDRRLE
+706 IEFDRRLE
-714 KYVTLDSLQGDGCV
+714 KYVTLETLKGDVCV

-826 YFLTSSDHAASFE
+826 YFLTSSNHTASFE
-839 NLATMLTENG
+839 NLATVLTENG

-913 MTQKGFRRMMN
+913 MTQKGFSRMMN

-933 ALLLGLP
+933 ALLFGLP
-940 VSCGITYLIYR
+940 VSSGITYLIYR

>member
-1 MIKILLVEDDKIIV
+1 MNVFSKVTLESLKKNRTRTVVTIIGIM
-15 ASLSEYLNSEGYL
+15 LS
-28 VRSVSGQ
+28 
-35 TAAMK
+35 AAMIC
-40 LLAEE
+40 ASTTFVSSMQNF
-45 KADLVLLDV
+45 VLRCEIY
-54 SLAEGNGFAACRA
+54 S
-67 IKAEFD
+67 
-73 IPVIFLT
+73 
-80 ASGDEFSTVTGFD
+80 SGDWH
-93 LGADDYIPKPFRP
+93 
-106 RELISRI
+106 
-113 RNVLRLTGS
+113 
-122 MGKTVKLG
+122 
-130 DVVVDTEKGTA
+130 
-141 VKNSRD
+141 
-147 LFLSALEYG
+147 G

-171 SDRVS
+171 SGKVS

-201 LGGDVASGYYKTMP
+201 LGGDVASGYFETMP

-322 KSADQSLIHCYFKM
+322 NSADQAPIHCYFKL

-348 MGYTQEHRYAY
+348 MGYTQEYRYAY

-450 GGIGITLLLIGDKFF
+450 GGIGITLLLIGDKFS
-465 SIVRVDI
+465 SIVRADI

-503 RATGVSAVEA
+503 RATRVSAVEA
-513 IRQSMDIKVS
+513 IRQSMDIKVC

-609 ELLELLFS
+609 ALLELLFS
-617 EPNVTG
+617 EQNVTG

-635 ISREYVTAMYA
+635 ISREYVTAIYA

-654 EREDA
+654 EREDR
-659 APKDFSIS
+659 APKELSIS

-676 EFNRL
+676 EFNKL

-692 YDRDKPLGIALDRN
+692 YNRDKPLGIALDRN

-714 KYVTLDSLQGDGCV
+714 KYVTLDTLKGDGCV

-761 NENDIIE
+761 NESDIIE

-924 YECLLYGSK
+924 YECLLYGFK

-956 YETSFHLPWAAIGIA
+956 YETSFHLPWVAIGIA

>member
-1 MIKILLVEDDKIIV
+1 MNVFNKVTLESLKKNRTRTVVTIIGIM
-15 ASLSEYLNSEGYL
+15 LS
-28 VRSVSGQ
+28 
-35 TAAMK
+35 AAMIC
-40 LLAEE
+40 ASTTFVSSMQNF
-45 KADLVLLDV
+45 VLRCEIY
-54 SLAEGNGFAACRA
+54 S
-67 IKAEFD
+67 
-73 IPVIFLT
+73 
-80 ASGDEFSTVTGFD
+80 SGDW
-93 LGADDYIPKPFRP
+93 
-106 RELISRI
+106 
-113 RNVLRLTGS
+113 
-122 MGKTVKLG
+122 
-130 DVVVDTEKGTA
+130 
-141 VKNSRD
+141 
-147 LFLSALEYG
+147 YG

-201 LGGDVASGYYKTMP
+201 LGGDVASGYFETMP

-225 DSTEIILPE
+225 DPTEIILPE

-250 TLDVGDRTLDG
+250 TLNVGNRTLDG
-261 RRLGQDTP
+261 RRLGQGTP

-277 QVEIMSGERLENTE
+277 QVEVMSGERLENTE

-303 PTFEDYSAPGYTA
+303 PAFEDYSAPGYTA
-316 LTAADT
+316 LTAADPR
-322 KSADQSLIHCYFKM
+322 SAEQSLIHCYFKL

-348 MGYTQEHRYAY
+348 MGYTQEYRYAY

-503 RATGVSAVEA
+503 RATRVSAVEA

-594 IYAAESDASAAMTPD
+594 IYAAESDASSAMTPD
-609 ELLELLFS
+609 ELLDLLFS
-617 EPNVTG
+617 DQNVTG

-646 DRFADFGM
+646 GRFADFGM

-659 APKDFSIS
+659 APKELSIS

-692 YDRDKPLGIALDRN
+692 YDRDNPLGIALDRN

-714 KYVTLDSLQGDGCV
+714 KYVTLDTLKGDGCV

-761 NENDIIE
+761 NESDIIE

-826 YFLTSSDHAASFE
+826 YFLTSSNHAASFE

-862 ETNRNVV
+862 ETNRNVI

>member
-1 MIKILLVEDDKIIV
+1 MNVFNKVTLESLEKNRTRTIVTIIGIM
-15 ASLSEYLNSEGYL
+15 LS
-28 VRSVSGQ
+28 
-35 TAAMK
+35 AAMIC
-40 LLAEE
+40 ASTT
-45 KADLVLLDV
+45 LV
-54 SLAEGNGFAACRA
+54 S
-67 IKAEFD
+67 
-73 IPVIFLT
+73 
-80 ASGDEFSTVTGFD
+80 SM
-93 LGADDYIPKPFRP
+93 
-106 RELISRI
+106 
-113 RNVLRLTGS
+113 RNFVLRCAIHID
-122 MGKTVKLG
+122 G
-130 DVVVDTEKGTA
+130 DW
-141 VKNSRD
+141 
-147 LFLSALEYG
+147 YG

-201 LGGDVASGYYKTMP
+201 LGGDVASGYFKTMP

-322 KSADQSLIHCYFKM
+322 KSADQAPIHCYFKL

-348 MGYTQEHRYAY
+348 MGYTQEYRYAY

-465 SIVRVDI
+465 SIVRVAI

-503 RATGVSAVEA
+503 RATRVSAVEA

-609 ELLELLFS
+609 ALLELLFS

-635 ISREYVTAMYA
+635 ISREYVTAMFA
-646 DRFADFGM
+646 DRFSSFGT
-654 EREDA
+654 ESEDA
-659 APKDFSIS
+659 APKELGIS

-714 KYVTLDSLQGDGCV
+714 KYVTLDTLQGDGCV

-812 VVPEAALNQFRNTE
+812 VIPEAALNQFRNTE
-826 YFLTSSDHAASFE
+826 YFLTSSNHTASFE
-839 NLATMLTENG
+839 NLATVLTENG

-887 AANVFNTISTN
+887 VANVFNTISTN

>member
-1 MIKILLVEDDKIIV
+1 
-15 ASLSEYLNSEGYL
+15 
-28 VRSVSGQ
+28 
-35 TAAMK
+35 
-40 LLAEE
+40 
-45 KADLVLLDV
+45 
-54 SLAEGNGFAACRA
+54 
-67 IKAEFD
+67 
-73 IPVIFLT
+73 
-80 ASGDEFSTVTGFD
+80 
-93 LGADDYIPKPFRP
+93 
-106 RELISRI
+106 
-113 RNVLRLTGS
+113 
-122 MGKTVKLG
+122 
-130 DVVVDTEKGTA
+130 
-141 VKNSRD
+141 
-147 LFLSALEYG
+147 
-156 AVYDA
+156 
-161 AYKDYEDIRD
+161 
-171 SDRVS
+171 
-176 SAAYAQVLGYAKID
+176 
-190 SANERKPYLYV
+190 
-201 LGGDVASGYYKTMP
+201 
-215 VHLILGTLPK
+215 
-225 DSTEIILPE
+225 
-234 HLTSNGKVNY
+234 
-244 KLGDTV
+244 
-250 TLDVGDRTLDG
+250 
-261 RRLGQDTP
+261 
-269 VYTYDSET
+269 
-277 QVEIMSGERLENTE
+277 MSGERLENTE

-322 KSADQSLIHCYFKM
+322 KSADQSPIHCYFKL

-348 MGYTQEHRYAY
+348 MGYTQEYRYAY

-450 GGIGITLLLIGDKFF
+450 GGIGITLLLIGDKFS
-465 SIVRVDI
+465 SIVRADI
-472 PMRLCVSWQAVVI
+472 PMRICVSWQAILI
-485 AAVIALV
+485 AAVIALI

-594 IYAAESDASAAMTPD
+594 IYAAESDASSAMTPD
-609 ELLELLFS
+609 ALLELLFS
-617 EPNVTG
+617 EQNVTG

-635 ISREYVTAMYA
+635 VSREYVTAMFA
-646 DRFADFGM
+646 DRFSDFGM

-659 APKDFSIS
+659 APKELGIS

-692 YDRDKPLGIALDRN
+692 YDRDNPLGIALDRN
-706 IELDRRLE
+706 IEFDRRLE
-714 KYVTLDSLQGDGCV
+714 KYVTLDTLKGDGCM

-761 NENDIIE
+761 NESDIIE
-768 LPYEESFAKYT
+768 LPYGESFAKYT

-812 VVPEAALNQFRNTE
+812 VVPKAALNQFRNTE
-826 YFLTSSDHAASFE
+826 YFLTSSNHTASFE

-984 YSMSKV
+984 YAMRKV

>member
-1 MIKILLVEDDKIIV
+1 MNVFNKVTLESLKKNRTRTIVTIIGIM
-15 ASLSEYLNSEGYL
+15 LS
-28 VRSVSGQ
+28 
-35 TAAMK
+35 AAMTC
-40 LLAEE
+40 ASTTFVSSMQNF
-45 KADLVLLDV
+45 VLRCEIY
-54 SLAEGNGFAACRA
+54 S
-67 IKAEFD
+67 
-73 IPVIFLT
+73 
-80 ASGDEFSTVTGFD
+80 SGDWH
-93 LGADDYIPKPFRP
+93 
-106 RELISRI
+106 
-113 RNVLRLTGS
+113 
-122 MGKTVKLG
+122 
-130 DVVVDTEKGTA
+130 
-141 VKNSRD
+141 
-147 LFLSALEYG
+147 G

-171 SDRVS
+171 SGKVS

-201 LGGDVASGYYKTMP
+201 LGGDVASGYFETMP

-277 QVEIMSGERLENTE
+277 QVEVMSGERLENTE

-303 PTFEDYSAPGYTA
+303 PAFEDYSAPGYTA

-322 KSADQSLIHCYFKM
+322 KSADQSPIHCYFKL

-348 MGYTQEHRYAY
+348 MGYTQEYRYAY

-503 RATGVSAVEA
+503 RATRASAVEA

-594 IYAAESDASAAMTPD
+594 IYAAESDASSAMTPD
-609 ELLELLFS
+609 ALLELLFS
-617 EPNVTG
+617 ESNVTG

-635 ISREYVTAMYA
+635 ISREYVTAMFA

-654 EREDA
+654 ESEDR

-692 YDRDKPLGIALDRN
+692 YDRDKPLGLALDRN

-714 KYVTLDSLQGDGCV
+714 KYVTLDTLKGDGCV

-768 LPYEESFAKYT
+768 LPYGESFAKYT

-812 VVPEAALNQFRNTE
+812 VIPEAALNQFRNTE
-826 YFLTSSDHAASFE
+826 YFLTSSDHTASFE
-839 NLATMLTENG
+839 NLATVLTENG

-924 YECLLYGSK
+924 CECLLYGSK

-971 VLSVFLVVFATMM
+971 VLSVFLVVFATMIYAM
-984 YSMSKV
+984 RKA

>member
-1 MIKILLVEDDKIIV
+1 M
-15 ASLSEYLNSEGYL
+15 
-28 VRSVSGQ
+28 
-35 TAAMK
+35 
-40 LLAEE
+40 
-45 KADLVLLDV
+45 
-54 SLAEGNGFAACRA
+54 
-67 IKAEFD
+67 
-73 IPVIFLT
+73 
-80 ASGDEFSTVTGFD
+80 
-93 LGADDYIPKPFRP
+93 
-106 RELISRI
+106 
-113 RNVLRLTGS
+113 
-122 MGKTVKLG
+122 
-130 DVVVDTEKGTA
+130 
-141 VKNSRD
+141 
-147 LFLSALEYG
+147 
-156 AVYDA
+156 
-161 AYKDYEDIRD
+161 
-171 SDRVS
+171 
-176 SAAYAQVLGYAKID
+176 
-190 SANERKPYLYV
+190 
-201 LGGDVASGYYKTMP
+201 ASGYFKTMP

-277 QVEIMSGERLENTE
+277 QVEIMSGESLENTE

-322 KSADQSLIHCYFKM
+322 KSADQAPIHCYFKL

-348 MGYTQEHRYAY
+348 MGYTQEYRYAY

-423 KQLRRMVLFEALAVS
+423 KQLRRMVLFEVLAVS

-579 MESAEGGLASDQFDL
+579 MESAEGGLVSDQFDL
-594 IYAAESDASAAMTPD
+594 IYAAESDASSAMTPD
-609 ELLELLFS
+609 ALLELLFS
-617 EPNVTG
+617 EQNVTG

-635 ISREYVTAMYA
+635 ISREYVTAMFA

-659 APKDFSIS
+659 APKNLSIS

-692 YDRDKPLGIALDRN
+692 YDREKPLGLALDRN

-714 KYVTLDSLQGDGCV
+714 KYVTLDTLKGDGCV

-761 NENDIIE
+761 NESDIIE

-812 VVPEAALNQFRNTE
+812 VVPEAVLNQFRNTE
-826 YFLTSSDHAASFE
+826 YFLTSSNHTASFE
-839 NLATMLTENG
+839 NLAPVLTENG

-862 ETNRNVV
+862 ETDRNVV

-913 MTQKGFRRMMN
+913 MTQEGFRRMMN

-984 YSMSKV
+984 YAMRKV

>member
-1 MIKILLVEDDKIIV
+1 
-15 ASLSEYLNSEGYL
+15 
-28 VRSVSGQ
+28 
-35 TAAMK
+35 
-40 LLAEE
+40 
-45 KADLVLLDV
+45 
-54 SLAEGNGFAACRA
+54 
-67 IKAEFD
+67 
-73 IPVIFLT
+73 
-80 ASGDEFSTVTGFD
+80 
-93 LGADDYIPKPFRP
+93 
-106 RELISRI
+106 
-113 RNVLRLTGS
+113 
-122 MGKTVKLG
+122 
-130 DVVVDTEKGTA
+130 
-141 VKNSRD
+141 
-147 LFLSALEYG
+147 
-156 AVYDA
+156 
-161 AYKDYEDIRD
+161 
-171 SDRVS
+171 
-176 SAAYAQVLGYAKID
+176 
-190 SANERKPYLYV
+190 
-201 LGGDVASGYYKTMP
+201 
-215 VHLILGTLPK
+215 
-225 DSTEIILPE
+225 
-234 HLTSNGKVNY
+234 
-244 KLGDTV
+244 
-250 TLDVGDRTLDG
+250 
-261 RRLGQDTP
+261 
-269 VYTYDSET
+269 
-277 QVEIMSGERLENTE
+277 MSGERLENTE

-303 PTFEDYSAPGYTA
+303 PAFEDYSAPGYTA
-316 LTAADT
+316 LTAADP
-322 KSADQSLIHCYFKM
+322 KSAEQSPIHCYFKL

-348 MGYTQEHRYAY
+348 MGYTQEYRYAY

-374 FLTAFYSLAAIII
+374 FLTAFYNLAAIII

-418 VGATR
+418 VGATK
-423 KQLRRMVLFEALAVS
+423 KQLRKMVLFEALAVS
-438 IVGIPLGILVGI
+438 AVGIPLGILVGI
-450 GGIGITLLLIGDKFF
+450 GGIGITLLLIGDKFS
-465 SIVRVDI
+465 SIVRADI

-503 RATGVSAVEA
+503 RATRVSAVEA

-594 IYAAESDASAAMTPD
+594 IYAAESDASSAMTPD
-609 ELLELLFS
+609 ALLELLFS
-617 EPNVTG
+617 EQNVTG

-635 ISREYVTAMYA
+635 ISREYVTAMFA
-646 DRFADFGM
+646 DRFSDFGM
-654 EREDA
+654 EREGA
-659 APKDFSIS
+659 APKELSIS

-692 YDRDKPLGIALDRN
+692 YDRDKPLGLALDRN

-714 KYVTLDSLQGDGCV
+714 KYVTLDTLKGDGCV

-805 PYSMLES
+805 PYSMLEN
-812 VVPEAALNQFRNTE
+812 VIPEAALNQFRNTE
-826 YFLTSSDHAASFE
+826 YFLTSSNHTASFE
-839 NLATMLTENG
+839 NLATALTENG

-862 ETNRNVV
+862 EANRNVV

-956 YETSFHLPWAAIGIA
+956 YETSFHLPWTAIGIA
-971 VLSVFLVVFATMM
+971 ILSVFLVVFATMM
-984 YSMSKV
+984 YAMSKV

>member
-1 MIKILLVEDDKIIV
+1 MNVFNKVTLASLKKNRTRTVVTIIGIMLSAAMICASTTFV
-15 ASLSEYLNSEGYL
+15 ASMQN
-28 VRSVSGQ
+28 
-35 TAAMK
+35 
-40 LLAEE
+40 
-45 KADLVLLDV
+45 
-54 SLAEGNGFAACRA
+54 F
-67 IKAEFD
+67 
-73 IPVIFLT
+73 
-80 ASGDEFSTVTGFD
+80 
-93 LGADDYIPKPFRP
+93 
-106 RELISRI
+106 
-113 RNVLRLTGS
+113 VLRYTIYKTG
-122 MGKTVKLG
+122 
-130 DVVVDTEKGTA
+130 DWH
-141 VKNSRD
+141 
-147 LFLSALEYG
+147 G

-161 AYKDYEDIRD
+161 AYKDYEDIGG
-171 SDRVS
+171 SGKVA
-176 SAAYAQVLGYAKID
+176 SATYAQVLGYARIN

-201 LGGDVASGYYKTMP
+201 LGGDAASGYFETMP
-215 VHLILGTLPK
+215 VHLTAGELPK
-225 DSTEIILPE
+225 SSSEIILPE
-234 HLTSNGKVNY
+234 HLATNGKVSY
-244 KLGDTV
+244 KIGDTV
-250 TLDVGDRTLDG
+250 TFEVGDRILDG
-261 RRLGQDTP
+261 KRLGQINP
-269 VYTYDSET
+269 FFTYDSEI
-277 QVEIMSGERLENTE
+277 QVEVKNDEKLENTVA
-291 PRTYTV
+291 RTYTV

-303 PTFEDYSAPGYTA
+303 PAFENTDAPGYTA
-316 LTAADT
+316 LTVADRG
-322 KSADQSLIHCYFKM
+322 ADGQSPIDCHFKM
-336 HKPAGVYDFMKE
+336 KKPSAVYDFMKE
-348 MGYTQEHRYAY
+348 TGYTDAYRYAY
-359 NTKVLLYSGT
+359 NTDVLLYSGVSRIDSVT
-369 APFDS
+369 AT
-374 FLTAFYSLAAIII
+374 LYSLAAIVIG
-387 ALIVFGSVSLIYNAF
+387 LIVFASVSLIYNAF

-408 RTRQFGLLSS
+408 RTKQFGLLSS

-450 GGIGITLLLIGDKFF
+450 GGIGITLLLIGDKFS

-472 PMRLCVSWQAVVI
+472 PVRLCVSWQAVVI

-523 GRPVRTSKLAYKLF
+523 GRPVRTSKLAYRLF

-563 MSIVLFVSA
+563 MSIVLFISA

-579 MESAEGGLASDQFDL
+579 MKSAEGGLASDQFDL
-594 IYAAESDASAAMTPD
+594 IYAAESDASSAMTPD
-609 ELLELLFS
+609 ALLELLFS
-617 EPNVTG
+617 EQNVTG

-646 DRFADFGM
+646 DRFANFGM

-659 APKDFSIS
+659 APKDLSIS

-676 EFNRL
+676 EFNKL

-706 IELDRRLE
+706 IEFDRRLE
-714 KYVTLDSLQGDGCV
+714 KYVTLDTLKGDGCV

-826 YFLTSSDHAASFE
+826 YFLTSSNHTASFE
-839 NLATMLTENG
+839 NLAPVLTENG

-862 ETNRNVV
+862 ETDRNVV

-904 EFAMLKSVG
+904 ELAMLKSVG

-984 YSMSKV
+984 YAMRKV

>member
-1 MIKILLVEDDKIIV
+1 MNVFSKVTLESLKKNRTRTVVTIIGIM
-15 ASLSEYLNSEGYL
+15 LS
-28 VRSVSGQ
+28 
-35 TAAMK
+35 AAMIC
-40 LLAEE
+40 ASTT
-45 KADLVLLDV
+45 LVSSMQNFVLRCEIY
-54 SLAEGNGFAACRA
+54 S
-67 IKAEFD
+67 
-73 IPVIFLT
+73 
-80 ASGDEFSTVTGFD
+80 SGDWH
-93 LGADDYIPKPFRP
+93 
-106 RELISRI
+106 
-113 RNVLRLTGS
+113 
-122 MGKTVKLG
+122 
-130 DVVVDTEKGTA
+130 
-141 VKNSRD
+141 
-147 LFLSALEYG
+147 G
-156 AVYDA
+156 AVYDT

-190 SANERKPYLYV
+190 SANERKPYLYI
-201 LGGDVASGYYKTMP
+201 LGGDAASGYFETMP
-215 VHLILGTLPK
+215 VHLLLGTLPK
-225 DSTEIILPE
+225 DPTEIILPE

-244 KLGDTV
+244 TLGDTV

-261 RRLGQDTP
+261 KRLGQDTP
-269 VYTYDSET
+269 IYAYDSET
-277 QVEIMSGERLENTE
+277 HTEVVSGERLENTE

-322 KSADQSLIHCYFKM
+322 KSAEQSPIHCYFKL

-348 MGYTQEHRYAY
+348 TGYTQEYRYAY

-374 FLTAFYSLAAIII
+374 FLTAFYSLASIII

-423 KQLRRMVLFEALAVS
+423 KQLRRMVLFEALTVS
-438 IVGIPLGILVGI
+438 AVGIPLGILVGI
-450 GGIGITLLLIGDKFF
+450 GGIGITLLLIGDKF
-465 SIVRVDI
+465 SSLVRADI
-472 PMRLCVSWQAVVI
+472 PMRICVSWQAVVI
-485 AAVIALV
+485 AAAIALI

-503 RATGVSAVEA
+503 RATRVSAVEA
-513 IRQSMDIKVS
+513 IRRSMDIKVS

-579 MESAEGGLASDQFDL
+579 TESAEGGLASDQFDL
-594 IYAAESDASAAMTPD
+594 IYAAESDASSAMTPD
-609 ELLELLFS
+609 ALLELLFS
-617 EPNVTG
+617 EQNVTG

-635 ISREYVTAMYA
+635 ISREYVTAMFA
-646 DRFADFGM
+646 DRFSNFGM

-659 APKDFSIS
+659 APKELSIS

-706 IELDRRLE
+706 IEFDRQLE
-714 KYVTLDSLQGDGCV
+714 KYITLDTLKGDGCV

-805 PYSMLES
+805 PYSMLKS

-826 YFLTSSDHAASFE
+826 YFLTSSNHTASFE
-839 NLATMLTENG
+839 NLATVLTENG

-940 VSCGITYLIYR
+940 ISCGITYLIYR

>member
-1 MIKILLVEDDKIIV
+1 M
-15 ASLSEYLNSEGYL
+15 
-28 VRSVSGQ
+28 
-35 TAAMK
+35 
-40 LLAEE
+40 
-45 KADLVLLDV
+45 
-54 SLAEGNGFAACRA
+54 
-67 IKAEFD
+67 
-73 IPVIFLT
+73 
-80 ASGDEFSTVTGFD
+80 
-93 LGADDYIPKPFRP
+93 
-106 RELISRI
+106 
-113 RNVLRLTGS
+113 
-122 MGKTVKLG
+122 
-130 DVVVDTEKGTA
+130 
-141 VKNSRD
+141 
-147 LFLSALEYG
+147 
-156 AVYDA
+156 
-161 AYKDYEDIRD
+161 
-171 SDRVS
+171 
-176 SAAYAQVLGYAKID
+176 
-190 SANERKPYLYV
+190 
-201 LGGDVASGYYKTMP
+201 ASGYFETMP

-225 DSTEIILPE
+225 NSTEIILPE

-322 KSADQSLIHCYFKM
+322 KSADQSLIHCYFKL

-348 MGYTQEHRYAY
+348 MGYTQEYRYAY

-418 VGATR
+418 VGATK
-423 KQLRRMVLFEALAVS
+423 KQLRKMVLFEALAVS

-503 RATGVSAVEA
+503 RATRVSAVEA

-556 TTVVSLF
+556 ATVVSLF

-594 IYAAESDASAAMTPD
+594 VYAAKSDASSAMTPD
-609 ELLELLFS
+609 ALLELLFS
-617 EPNVTG
+617 DQNVTG

-635 ISREYVTAMYA
+635 ISREYVTAMFA

-659 APKDFSIS
+659 APKELGIS

-714 KYVTLDSLQGDGCV
+714 KYVTLDTLKGDGCV

-761 NENDIIE
+761 NKSDIIE
-768 LPYEESFAKYT
+768 LPYGESFAKYT

-826 YFLTSSDHAASFE
+826 YFLTSSNHTASFE
-839 NLATMLTENG
+839 NLATVLTENG

-984 YSMSKV
+984 YAMRKV

>member
-1 MIKILLVEDDKIIV
+1 
-15 ASLSEYLNSEGYL
+15 
-28 VRSVSGQ
+28 
-35 TAAMK
+35 
-40 LLAEE
+40 
-45 KADLVLLDV
+45 
-54 SLAEGNGFAACRA
+54 
-67 IKAEFD
+67 
-73 IPVIFLT
+73 
-80 ASGDEFSTVTGFD
+80 
-93 LGADDYIPKPFRP
+93 
-106 RELISRI
+106 
-113 RNVLRLTGS
+113 
-122 MGKTVKLG
+122 
-130 DVVVDTEKGTA
+130 
-141 VKNSRD
+141 
-147 LFLSALEYG
+147 
-156 AVYDA
+156 
-161 AYKDYEDIRD
+161 
-171 SDRVS
+171 
-176 SAAYAQVLGYAKID
+176 
-190 SANERKPYLYV
+190 
-201 LGGDVASGYYKTMP
+201 MP

-269 VYTYDSET
+269 IYTYDSET

-322 KSADQSLIHCYFKM
+322 KSADQSLIHCYFKL
-336 HKPAGVYDFMKE
+336 HKPAGVYDFMRE
-348 MGYTQEHRYAY
+348 MGYTQEYRYAY

-503 RATGVSAVEA
+503 RATRVSAVEA

-594 IYAAESDASAAMTPD
+594 IYAAESDASSAMTPD
-609 ELLELLFS
+609 ALLELLFS
-617 EPNVTG
+617 EQNVTG

-635 ISREYVTAMYA
+635 ISREYVTAMFA

-659 APKDFSIS
+659 APKNLSIS

-692 YDRDKPLGIALDRN
+692 YDRDNPLGIALDRN

-714 KYVTLDSLQGDGCV
+714 KYVTLDTLKGDGCV

-862 ETNRNVV
+862 ETNRNVI

-924 YECLLYGSK
+924 CECLLYGSK

-940 VSCGITYLIYR
+940 ASCGITYLIYR

-956 YETSFHLPWAAIGIA
+956 HETSFHLPWAAIGIA

-984 YSMSKV
+984 YAMRKV

>member
-1 MIKILLVEDDKIIV
+1 MNVFNKVTLESLKKNRTRTIVTIIGIM
-15 ASLSEYLNSEGYL
+15 LS
-28 VRSVSGQ
+28 
-35 TAAMK
+35 AAMIC
-40 LLAEE
+40 ASTT
-45 KADLVLLDV
+45 LVSSMQNFVLRC
-54 SLAEGNGFAACRA
+54 EIYR
-67 IKAEFD
+67 
-73 IPVIFLT
+73 
-80 ASGDEFSTVTGFD
+80 SGDWH
-93 LGADDYIPKPFRP
+93 
-106 RELISRI
+106 
-113 RNVLRLTGS
+113 
-122 MGKTVKLG
+122 
-130 DVVVDTEKGTA
+130 
-141 VKNSRD
+141 
-147 LFLSALEYG
+147 G

-171 SDRVS
+171 SGKVS
-176 SAAYAQVLGYAKID
+176 SAAYAQVLGYAKIG
-190 SANERKPYLYV
+190 SANEYKPYLYV
-201 LGGDVASGYYKTMP
+201 LGGDAASGYFETMP

-225 DSTEIILPE
+225 DPTEIILPE

-244 KLGDTV
+244 TLGDTV
-250 TLDVGDRTLDG
+250 TLEVGDRMLDG
-261 RRLGQDTP
+261 KRLGQDTP
-269 VYTYDSET
+269 IYAYDSET
-277 QVEIMSGERLENTE
+277 HTEVMSGEGLENTE

-322 KSADQSLIHCYFKM
+322 KSADQSPIHCYFKL

-348 MGYTQEHRYAY
+348 MGYTQEYRYAY

-503 RATGVSAVEA
+503 RATRVSAVEA

-523 GRPVRTSKLAYKLF
+523 GRPVRTSKLSYKLF

-594 IYAAESDASAAMTPD
+594 IYAAESDASAAMMPD
-609 ELLELLFS
+609 ALLELLFS
-617 EPNVTG
+617 EQNVTG

-635 ISREYVTAMYA
+635 ISREYVTAMFA
-646 DRFADFGM
+646 DRFSNFCM
-654 EREDA
+654 ESEDR
-659 APKDFSIS
+659 APKKLGIS

-681 LEKYNLKEADY
+681 LEKYDLKEADY
-692 YDRDKPLGIALDRN
+692 YDRDNPLGIALDRN

-714 KYVTLDSLQGDGCV
+714 KYVTLDTLKGDVCV

-761 NENDIIE
+761 NESDIIE

-826 YFLTSSDHAASFE
+826 YFLTSSNHAASFE
-839 NLATMLTENG
+839 NLATTLTENG

-862 ETNRNVV
+862 ETNRNVI

-924 YECLLYGSK
+924 CECLLYGSK

-951 AVTTA
+951 AITTA

-984 YSMSKV
+984 YAMRKV

>member
-1 MIKILLVEDDKIIV
+1 MNVFSKVTLESLKKNRTRTVVTIIGILL
-15 ASLSEYLNSEGYL
+15 S
-28 VRSVSGQ
+28 
-35 TAAMK
+35 AAMIC
-40 LLAEE
+40 ASTT
-45 KADLVLLDV
+45 LVSSMQNFVLRCEIY
-54 SLAEGNGFAACRA
+54 S
-67 IKAEFD
+67 
-73 IPVIFLT
+73 
-80 ASGDEFSTVTGFD
+80 SGDWH
-93 LGADDYIPKPFRP
+93 
-106 RELISRI
+106 
-113 RNVLRLTGS
+113 
-122 MGKTVKLG
+122 
-130 DVVVDTEKGTA
+130 
-141 VKNSRD
+141 
-147 LFLSALEYG
+147 G

-171 SDRVS
+171 SGKVS
-176 SAAYAQVLGYAKID
+176 SAAHAQVLGYAKID

-201 LGGDVASGYYKTMP
+201 LGGDVASGYFKTMP

-225 DSTEIILPE
+225 DPTEIILPE

-244 KLGDTV
+244 TLGDTV

-322 KSADQSLIHCYFKM
+322 KSADQAPIHCYFKL

-348 MGYTQEHRYAY
+348 MGYTQEYRYAY

-369 APFDS
+369 ARFDS

-450 GGIGITLLLIGDKFF
+450 GGIGITLLLIGDKFS
-465 SIVRVDI
+465 SIVRADI
-472 PMRLCVSWQAVVI
+472 PMRICVSWQAVLI
-485 AAVIALV
+485 AAAIALI

-594 IYAAESDASAAMTPD
+594 IYAAESDASSAMTPD
-609 ELLELLFS
+609 ALLDLLFS
-617 EPNVTG
+617 DQNVTG

-635 ISREYVTAMYA
+635 ISREYVTAMFA

-654 EREDA
+654 ESEDR

-692 YDRDKPLGIALDRN
+692 YDRDKPLGLALDRN

-714 KYVTLDSLQGDGCV
+714 KYVTLDTLKGDGCV

-826 YFLTSSDHAASFE
+826 YFLTSSNHTASFE
-839 NLATMLTENG
+839 NLATVLTENG

-984 YSMSKV
+984 YAMSKV

>member
-1 MIKILLVEDDKIIV
+1 MNVFNKVTLESLKKNRTRTIVTIIGIM
-15 ASLSEYLNSEGYL
+15 LS
-28 VRSVSGQ
+28 
-35 TAAMK
+35 AAMIC
-40 LLAEE
+40 ASTT
-45 KADLVLLDV
+45 LVSSMQNFVLRC
-54 SLAEGNGFAACRA
+54 EIYR
-67 IKAEFD
+67 
-73 IPVIFLT
+73 
-80 ASGDEFSTVTGFD
+80 SGDWH
-93 LGADDYIPKPFRP
+93 
-106 RELISRI
+106 
-113 RNVLRLTGS
+113 
-122 MGKTVKLG
+122 
-130 DVVVDTEKGTA
+130 
-141 VKNSRD
+141 
-147 LFLSALEYG
+147 G

-171 SDRVS
+171 SGKVS
-176 SAAYAQVLGYAKID
+176 SAAYAQVLGYAKIG
-190 SANERKPYLYV
+190 SANEYKPYLYV
-201 LGGDVASGYYKTMP
+201 LGGDAASGYFETMP

-225 DSTEIILPE
+225 DPTEIILPE

-244 KLGDTV
+244 TLGDTV
-250 TLDVGDRTLDG
+250 TLEVGDRMLDG
-261 RRLGQDTP
+261 KRLGQDTP
-269 VYTYDSET
+269 IYAYDSET
-277 QVEIMSGERLENTE
+277 HTEVMSGEGLENTE

-322 KSADQSLIHCYFKM
+322 KSADQSPIHCYFKL

-348 MGYTQEHRYAY
+348 MGYTQEYRYAY

-503 RATGVSAVEA
+503 RATRVSAVEA

-523 GRPVRTSKLAYKLF
+523 GRPVRTSKLSYKLF

-594 IYAAESDASAAMTPD
+594 IYAAESDASAAMMPD
-609 ELLELLFS
+609 ALLELLFS
-617 EPNVTG
+617 EQNVTG

-635 ISREYVTAMYA
+635 ISREYVTAMFA
-646 DRFADFGM
+646 DRFSNFGM
-654 EREDA
+654 ESEDR
-659 APKDFSIS
+659 APKELGIS

-681 LEKYNLKEADY
+681 LEKYDLKEADY
-692 YDRDKPLGIALDRN
+692 YDRDNPLGIALDRN

-714 KYVTLDSLQGDGCV
+714 KYVTLDTLKGDVCV

-761 NENDIIE
+761 NESDIIE

-826 YFLTSSDHAASFE
+826 YFLTSSNHAASFE
-839 NLATMLTENG
+839 NLATTLTENG

>member
-1 MIKILLVEDDKIIV
+1 M
-15 ASLSEYLNSEGYL
+15 
-28 VRSVSGQ
+28 
-35 TAAMK
+35 
-40 LLAEE
+40 
-45 KADLVLLDV
+45 
-54 SLAEGNGFAACRA
+54 
-67 IKAEFD
+67 
-73 IPVIFLT
+73 
-80 ASGDEFSTVTGFD
+80 
-93 LGADDYIPKPFRP
+93 
-106 RELISRI
+106 
-113 RNVLRLTGS
+113 
-122 MGKTVKLG
+122 
-130 DVVVDTEKGTA
+130 
-141 VKNSRD
+141 
-147 LFLSALEYG
+147 
-156 AVYDA
+156 
-161 AYKDYEDIRD
+161 
-171 SDRVS
+171 
-176 SAAYAQVLGYAKID
+176 
-190 SANERKPYLYV
+190 
-201 LGGDVASGYYKTMP
+201 
-215 VHLILGTLPK
+215 
-225 DSTEIILPE
+225 
-234 HLTSNGKVNY
+234 NY

-261 RRLGQDTP
+261 QRLGQDTP
-269 VYTYDSET
+269 VYAYDSET

-322 KSADQSLIHCYFKM
+322 KSADQSPIHCYFKL

-348 MGYTQEHRYAY
+348 MGYTQEYRYAY

-418 VGATR
+418 VGATK

-438 IVGIPLGILVGI
+438 AVGIPLGILVGI
-450 GGIGITLLLIGDKFF
+450 GGIGITLLLIGDKFS
-465 SIVRVDI
+465 SIVRADI

-485 AAVIALV
+485 AAAIALI

-594 IYAAESDASAAMTPD
+594 IYAAESDASFAMTPD
-609 ELLELLFS
+609 ALLELLFS
-617 EPNVTG
+617 DQNVTG

-635 ISREYVTAMYA
+635 ISREYVTAMFA

-654 EREDA
+654 ESEDR

-692 YDRDKPLGIALDRN
+692 YDRDKPLGLALDRN

-714 KYVTLDSLQGDGCV
+714 KYVTLDTLKGDGCV

-812 VVPEAALNQFRNTE
+812 VIPEAALNQFRNTE
-826 YFLTSSDHAASFE
+826 YFLTSSNHAASFE

-862 ETNRNVV
+862 ETNRNVI

>member
-1 MIKILLVEDDKIIV
+1 M
-15 ASLSEYLNSEGYL
+15 
-28 VRSVSGQ
+28 Q
-35 TAAMK
+35 H
-40 LLAEE
+40 
-45 KADLVLLDV
+45 
-54 SLAEGNGFAACRA
+54 F
-67 IKAEFD
+67 
-73 IPVIFLT
+73 
-80 ASGDEFSTVTGFD
+80 
-93 LGADDYIPKPFRP
+93 
-106 RELISRI
+106 
-113 RNVLRLTGS
+113 VLRCAIHID
-122 MGKTVKLG
+122 G
-130 DVVVDTEKGTA
+130 DW
-141 VKNSRD
+141 
-147 LFLSALEYG
+147 YG

-201 LGGDVASGYYKTMP
+201 LGGDVASGYFKTMP

-322 KSADQSLIHCYFKM
+322 KSADQSPIHCYFKL

-348 MGYTQEHRYAY
+348 MGYTQEYRYAY

-503 RATGVSAVEA
+503 RATRVSAVEA

-594 IYAAESDASAAMTPD
+594 IYAAESDASFAMTPD
-609 ELLELLFS
+609 ALLELLFS
-617 EPNVTG
+617 EQNVTG

-635 ISREYVTAMYA
+635 ISREYVTAMFA

-659 APKDFSIS
+659 APKNLSIS

-714 KYVTLDSLQGDGCV
+714 KYVTLDTLKGDGCV

-869 TIIRVFA
+869 TIVRVFA

-956 YETSFHLPWAAIGIA
+956 YETFFHLPWAAIGIA
-971 VLSVFLVVFATMM
+971 VLSVFLVVFATMIYAM
-984 YSMSKV
+984 RKA

>member
-1 MIKILLVEDDKIIV
+1 MNVFNKVTLESLEKNRTRTIVTIIGIM
-15 ASLSEYLNSEGYL
+15 LS
-28 VRSVSGQ
+28 
-35 TAAMK
+35 AAMIC
-40 LLAEE
+40 ASTT
-45 KADLVLLDV
+45 LV
-54 SLAEGNGFAACRA
+54 S
-67 IKAEFD
+67 
-73 IPVIFLT
+73 
-80 ASGDEFSTVTGFD
+80 SM
-93 LGADDYIPKPFRP
+93 
-106 RELISRI
+106 
-113 RNVLRLTGS
+113 RNFVLRCAIHID
-122 MGKTVKLG
+122 G
-130 DVVVDTEKGTA
+130 DW
-141 VKNSRD
+141 
-147 LFLSALEYG
+147 YG

-201 LGGDVASGYYKTMP
+201 LGGDVASGYFKTMP

-322 KSADQSLIHCYFKM
+322 ESADRAPIHCYFKL

-348 MGYTQEHRYAY
+348 MGYTQEYRYAY

-465 SIVRVDI
+465 SIVRVAI

-503 RATGVSAVEA
+503 RATRVSAVEA

-609 ELLELLFS
+609 ALLELLFS

-635 ISREYVTAMYA
+635 ISREYVTAMFA
-646 DRFADFGM
+646 DRFSSFGT
-654 EREDA
+654 ESEDA
-659 APKDFSIS
+659 APKELGIS

-714 KYVTLDSLQGDGCV
+714 KYVTLDTLQGDGCV

-812 VVPEAALNQFRNTE
+812 VIPEAALNQFRNTE
-826 YFLTSSDHAASFE
+826 YFLTSSNHTASFE
-839 NLATMLTENG
+839 NLATVLTENG

-887 AANVFNTISTN
+887 VANVFNTISTN

>member
-1 MIKILLVEDDKIIV
+1 MNVFSKVTLESLKKNRTRTIVTIIGIM
-15 ASLSEYLNSEGYL
+15 LS
-28 VRSVSGQ
+28 
-35 TAAMK
+35 AAMIC
-40 LLAEE
+40 ASTTFVSSMQNF
-45 KADLVLLDV
+45 VLRCEIY
-54 SLAEGNGFAACRA
+54 S
-67 IKAEFD
+67 
-73 IPVIFLT
+73 
-80 ASGDEFSTVTGFD
+80 SGDW
-93 LGADDYIPKPFRP
+93 
-106 RELISRI
+106 
-113 RNVLRLTGS
+113 
-122 MGKTVKLG
+122 
-130 DVVVDTEKGTA
+130 
-141 VKNSRD
+141 
-147 LFLSALEYG
+147 YG

-176 SAAYAQVLGYAKID
+176 SAAYAQVLGYAKIG

-201 LGGDVASGYYKTMP
+201 LGGDVASGYFKTMP

-244 KLGDTV
+244 TLGDTV
-250 TLDVGDRTLDG
+250 TLGVGDRTFDG

-322 KSADQSLIHCYFKM
+322 KSADQSLIHCYFKL
-336 HKPAGVYDFMKE
+336 HKPAGVYDFMRE
-348 MGYTQEHRYAY
+348 MGYTQEYRYAY

-438 IVGIPLGILVGI
+438 IVGIPLGILVGV
-450 GGIGITLLLIGDKFF
+450 GGIGITLLLIGDKFS
-465 SIVRVDI
+465 SIVRADI

-485 AAVIALV
+485 AAAIALI

-503 RATGVSAVEA
+503 RATRVSAVEA

-523 GRPVRTSKLAYKLF
+523 GRPVRTSKLAYKMF

-609 ELLELLFS
+609 ALLELLFS
-617 EPNVTG
+617 EQNVTG

-659 APKDFSIS
+659 TPKDLSIS

-714 KYVTLDSLQGDGCV
+714 KYVTLDTLKGDGCV

-862 ETNRNVV
+862 ETNRNVI

-924 YECLLYGSK
+924 CECLLYGSK

-956 YETSFHLPWAAIGIA
+956 YETSFHLSWAAIGIA

-984 YSMSKV
+984 YAMRKV

>member
-1 MIKILLVEDDKIIV
+1 MNVFSKVTLESLKKNRTRTVVTIIGIM
-15 ASLSEYLNSEGYL
+15 LS
-28 VRSVSGQ
+28 
-35 TAAMK
+35 AAMIC
-40 LLAEE
+40 ASTT
-45 KADLVLLDV
+45 LVSSMQNFVLRC
-54 SLAEGNGFAACRA
+54 EIYR
-67 IKAEFD
+67 
-73 IPVIFLT
+73 
-80 ASGDEFSTVTGFD
+80 SGDWH
-93 LGADDYIPKPFRP
+93 
-106 RELISRI
+106 
-113 RNVLRLTGS
+113 
-122 MGKTVKLG
+122 
-130 DVVVDTEKGTA
+130 
-141 VKNSRD
+141 
-147 LFLSALEYG
+147 G

-171 SDRVS
+171 SGKVS
-176 SAAYAQVLGYAKID
+176 SAAYAQVLGYAKIG
-190 SANERKPYLYV
+190 SANEYKPYLYV
-201 LGGDVASGYYKTMP
+201 LGGDAASGYFETMP

-225 DSTEIILPE
+225 DPTEIILPE

-244 KLGDTV
+244 TLGDTV
-250 TLDVGDRTLDG
+250 TLEVGDRMLDG
-261 RRLGQDTP
+261 KRLGQDTP
-269 VYTYDSET
+269 IYAYDSET
-277 QVEIMSGERLENTE
+277 HTEVMSGEGLENTE

-322 KSADQSLIHCYFKM
+322 KSADQSPIHCYFKL

-348 MGYTQEHRYAY
+348 MGYTQEYRYAY

-503 RATGVSAVEA
+503 RATRVSAVEA

-523 GRPVRTSKLAYKLF
+523 GRPVRTSKLSYKLF

-609 ELLELLFS
+609 ALLELLFS
-617 EPNVTG
+617 EQNVTG

-635 ISREYVTAMYA
+635 ISREYVTAMFA
-646 DRFADFGM
+646 DRFSNFGM
-654 EREDA
+654 ESEDR
-659 APKDFSIS
+659 APKELGIS

-676 EFNRL
+676 EFNKL
-681 LEKYNLKEADY
+681 LEKYNLQEADY
-692 YDRDKPLGIALDRN
+692 YNRDKPLGIALDRN

-714 KYVTLDSLQGDGCV
+714 KYVTLDTLKGDVCV

-761 NENDIIE
+761 NESDIIE

-812 VVPEAALNQFRNTE
+812 VIPEAALNQFRNTE
-826 YFLTSSDHAASFE
+826 YFLTSSNHTASFE
-839 NLATMLTENG
+839 NLATVLTENG

-924 YECLLYGSK
+924 CECLLYGSK